1 MSNSK
6 WDDLFTRMSS
16 AMVLLALFAVT
27 LWLGPFGLL
36 SLGFAGAIIMH
47 WEMSRMFRLSNRRTQ
62 VVMAMAA
69 MGWLPMILFPAVA
82 LDGLILPFVAGFL
95 PVFIAAA
102 LTPKERSVYIF
113 YGIVITAGITA
124 YWYIIMTL
132 GSFGVLVLAVLV
144 IMSDISGY
152 VFGRLVGG
160 PKFWPSISPK
170 KTWSGTLAGWILAAT
185 IGMYFSFYFDYMWT
199 VPVAIIVVFGA
210 QLGDIAESWVKRRV
224 GVKDSSSLIPGH
236 GGLLDR
242 LDGFL
247 GGAIVAGLFLN
258 AYRIL

>member
-6 WDDLFTRMSS
+6 WGDLSTRMSS
-16 AMVLLALFAVT
+16 ATVLLALFSVT

-36 SLGFAGAIIMH
+36 SIGFAGAMIMH
-47 WEMSRMFRLSNRRTQ
+47 WEMARMFGLSDRRIQ
-62 VVMAMAA
+62 VVIAMAA
-69 MGWLPMILFPAVA
+69 LGWLPMILFPAVA
-82 LDGLILPFVAGFL
+82 VDGLILPFVAVFL
-95 PVFIAAA
+95 PVFTAAI
-102 LTPKERSVYIF
+102 LTCKQRSVYIS
-113 YGIVITAGITA
+113 YGIIITAGITA
-124 YWYIIMTL
+124 YWYITMTL
-132 GSFGVLVLAVLV
+132 GSVGVLVLAVLV
-144 IMSDISGY
+144 IMSDIGGY

-170 KTWSGTLAGWILAAT
+170 KTWSGTVAGWLLAAT
-185 IGMYFSFYFDYMWT
+185 VGMYFSNYFNYMWA
-199 VPVAIIVVFGA
+199 VPVAVIVVFGA

-247 GGAIVAGLFLN
+247 GGAIIAGLFLN
-258 AYRIL
+258 MYRVL